1 MSLTLLAVGHLPA
14 SAIESLLRR
23 LPPIEAIEL
32 PLPPRVTL
40 EDHKA
45 ELNRAIDAASN
56 DWILIVREHEV
67 VDDTLAVEITQAMSE
82 SRAWGYRI
90 RTIPIY
96 CGRPLRVAAE
106 QGEIRLFHRR
116 HYARFE
122 ARREARVMRVQ
133 GTIVRLEAPLRA
145 VTFATREEHREYLD
159 ARFAPHSSLRR
170 SLVFVRDAIAL
181 RAVDRNTLGYLW
193 IEAGFDHA
201 G

>member
-14 SAIESLLRR
+14 SAIESLLTR

-32 PLPPRVTL
+32 ALPPGVAL

-56 DWILIVREHEV
+56 DWILILREHEV
-67 VDDTLAVEITQAMSE
+67 VDGRLAAEITRVMSE
-82 SRAWGYRI
+82 TRAWGFRI
-90 RTIPIY
+90 RTEPVY
-96 CGRPLRVAAE
+96 CGRTLRVPTDE
-106 QGEIRLFHRR
+106 GEIRLFHRR

-122 ARREARVMRVQ
+122 ARREARAMRVQ
-133 GTIVRLEAPLRA
+133 GTVVRLEAALQA
-145 VTFATREEHREYLD
+145 VTFATREEHHEHLSS
-159 ARFAPHSSLRR
+159 RFAPHSFLRR
-170 SLVFVRDAIAL
+170 ALIFLRDAIAL
-181 RAVDRNTLGYLW
+181 RSTDRNTLSYLW